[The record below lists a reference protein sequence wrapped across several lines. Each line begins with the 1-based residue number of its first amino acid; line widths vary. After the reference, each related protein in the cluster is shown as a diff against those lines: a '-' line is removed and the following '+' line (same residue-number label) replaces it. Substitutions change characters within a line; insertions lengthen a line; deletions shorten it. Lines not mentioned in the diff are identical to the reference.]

1 MRIYGQSLPM
11 KASNMSD
18 YVFLIAL
25 LTTVILLGAWR
36 EYANDNRR
44 DAKLLAAF
52 GAGGT
57 LASAAVWL
65 A

>member
-1 MRIYGQSLPM
+1 M

-18 YVFLIAL
+18 YVFLIAM

-44 DAKLLAAF
+44 DATILAVC
-52 GAGGT
+52 GAGGMLT
-57 LASAAVWL
+57 AAAFIV
-65 A
+65 

>member
-1 MRIYGQSLPM
+1 MRIYGQSLPIET
-11 KASNMSD
+11 SNMTD

-25 LTTVILLGAWR
+25 LTAVILLGAWR
-36 EYANDNRR
+36 EYADDNRR